1 MQAGRRNNDG
11 RKEEGRIWE
20 KARKQALKHV
30 LVMEAEPEL
39 FI

>member
-1 MQAGRRNNDG
+1 MVG
-11 RKEEGRIWE
+11 RKKGEYG

-30 LVMEAEPEL
+30 LVMVAEPEL